1 MTARRWQRPT
11 AFAWILTAFGVAAFC
26 ALGLWQV
33 DRAAQKRQLFDAF
46 ANAAGS
52 PTLDFAQATAAARDA
67 QRYPH
72 LRVTGH
78 YLPDRGYWLDEQFS
92 GNRIGVHAIGAFA
105 IDGQPDLLLVD
116 RGWVAWEHL
125 PKTTP
130 IAPALPAGEM
140 ALTGLY
146 APFPGGGL
154 RLGGDALPGQATW
167 PKLTLFLD
175 AKAIAVDLGVAVLP
189 RMLLL
194 DPEPGSVFV
203 RVWKPQVFPPERH
216 IGYAF
221 TWFCFAAVAVA
232 MLVVKHWTKVE
243 KRST

>member
-11 AFAWILTAFGVAAFC
+11 AFAWALTAFGVVAFC

-33 DRAAQKRQLFDAF
+33 DRAAQKRQLFAAF
-46 ANAAGS
+46 ANAANAQVQN
-52 PTLDFAQATAAARDA
+52 FAQASAAAQDA
-67 QRYPH
+67 QHYPH
-72 LRVTGH
+72 LRVTGQ

-92 GNRIGVHAIGAFA
+92 GNRIGVHAIGVFA
-105 IDGQPDLLLVD
+105 IDGQRDLLLVD
-116 RGWVAWEHL
+116 RGWLAWDHM
-125 PKTTP
+125 PQTTP
-130 IAPALPAGEM
+130 NTPVLPAGEI

-154 RLGGDALPGQATW
+154 RLGGNALPGQAQW

-175 AKAIAVDLGVAVLP
+175 AKAVGADLGAALQP

-194 DPEPGSVFV
+194 DPEPASAFV

-221 TWFCFAAVAVA
+221 TWFCFAAVAIA
-232 MLVVKHWTKVE
+232 MLIAKHWIKVE
-243 KRST
+243 K

>member
-1 MTARRWQRPT
+1 MTARRWRRPT

-26 ALGLWQV
+26 ALGAWQL
-33 DRAAQKRQLFDAF
+33 DRAAQKRQLFAAF
-46 ANAAGS
+46 ANAAS
-52 PTLDFAQATAAARDA
+52 APTLDFAQASAAARDA

-72 LRVTGH
+72 LRVTGR
-78 YLPDRGYWLDEQFS
+78 YLPDRGYWLDEQFN
-92 GNRIGVHAIGAFA
+92 GNRVGVHAIGVFA

-116 RGWVAWEHL
+116 RGWLAWDHV
-125 PKTTP
+125 PGTTP
-130 IAPALPAGEM
+130 NAPTPPAGEIV
-140 ALTGLY
+140 LTGLY

-154 RLGGDALPGQATW
+154 RVGGDALQGQAQW

-175 AKAIAVDLGVAVLP
+175 AKAIAADLGIAVQP

-194 DPEPGSVFV
+194 DPQPASGFE

-221 TWFCFAAVAVA
+221 TWFCFAAVAIAILIVT
-232 MLVVKHWTKVE
+232 HRTTVE
-243 KRST
+243 K